1 MGNANALP
9 DRNEVGHHT
18 FPRTAGSPAFKSEVD
33 MRKFLSL
40 AVVAGALA
48 VSACNTVEGV
58 GRDVSS
64 AGDAVA
70 GAAKDSK

>member
-1 MGNANALP
+1 
-9 DRNEVGHHT
+9 
-18 FPRTAGSPAFKSEVD
+18 
-33 MRKFLSL
+33 MRKIISL
-40 AVVAGALA
+40 AVVASALA
-48 VSACNTVEGV
+48 ISACNTVEGV